1 MKTAKPVI
9 ITFTPVDA
17 IIDAEVET
25 AIRPFVGKLKAAA
38 ELDRKLER
46 HRDEASPDIA
56 AEMFDATFALAVAG
70 DAAAERRVYDMG
82 SKDSLV
88 ERQKQVWDI
97 REKARANAAIAN
109 VDLFNAAAAAAIP
122 AVKRGAEQAQ
132 AQHKAILSTIGEPE
146 AASQSIASNIGWRLT
161 YLADL
166 GENCRDVRQNICR
179 RRGRRCCRRAQNLR
193 HGEQGLSG

>member
-1 MKTAKPVI
+1 MKTAKPVT
-9 ITFTPVDA
+9 ITFTPVDS
-17 IIDAEVET
+17 IIDLEVET

-38 ELDRKLER
+38 ELDRKLET

-70 DAAAERRVYDMG
+70 DAAAERRIYDMG

-161 YLADL
+161 YLSDL
-166 GENCRDVRQNICR
+166 GENCR
-179 RRGRRCCRRAQNLR
+179 
-193 HGEQGLSG
+193 HGEGALGLLDRAGFSRIVLGEAA

>member
-38 ELDRKLER
+38 ELDRKLEK
-46 HRDEASPDIA
+46 HRDEADPAVA
-56 AEMFDATFALAVAG
+56 AETFDKTFAAAVAG

-97 REKARANAAIAN
+97 REKARANAAIGN

-161 YLADL
+161 YLSDL
-166 GENCRDVRQNICR
+166 GENCR
-179 RRGRRCCRRAQNLR
+179 
-193 HGEQGLSG
+193 HGEGALGLLDRAGFGRIVLGTEAA

>member
-1 MKTAKPVI
+1 MKTAKSLT

-17 IIDAEVET
+17 IVDAEVET

-38 ELDRKLER
+38 ELDRKLEK
-46 HRDEASPDIA
+46 HRDEADPAVA
-56 AEMFDATFALAVAG
+56 AETFDKTFAAAVAG

-97 REKARANAAIAN
+97 REKARANAAIGN

-122 AVKRGAEQAQ
+122 AVKRAAETAQ
-132 AQHKAILSTIGEPE
+132 AQHKAILLTIGEPE
-146 AASQSIASNIGWRLT
+146 AASQSIASSIGWRLT
-161 YLADL
+161 YLSDL
-166 GENCRDVRQNICR
+166 GENCR
-179 RRGRRCCRRAQNLR
+179 
-193 HGEQGLSG
+193 HGEGALGLLDRAGFTRIVLGEAA